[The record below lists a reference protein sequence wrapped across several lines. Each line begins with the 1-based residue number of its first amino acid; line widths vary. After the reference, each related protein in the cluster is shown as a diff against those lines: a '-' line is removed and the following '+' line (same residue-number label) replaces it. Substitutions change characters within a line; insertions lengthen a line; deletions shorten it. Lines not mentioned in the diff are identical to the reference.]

1 MFFFS
6 SLEKPKPF
14 VVSPSLLLCS
24 SSCCL
29 LLAFF
34 IAFSSL
40 LQQPF
45 KVAGRLMAV
54 INFDYTELRKHNQ
67 RGGGGETWDKAR
79 QDEAR
84 RGGKAKCVPTHAEKD
99 LLSC

>member
-1 MFFFS
+1 
-6 SLEKPKPF
+6 
-14 VVSPSLLLCS
+14 
-24 SSCCL
+24 
-29 LLAFF
+29 
-34 IAFSSL
+34 
-40 LQQPF
+40 
-45 KVAGRLMAV
+45 MAV